1 MVKFYLDKKEGQDS
15 PIFLSLHHH
24 GKRFKVFVGKKI
36 DALKWDV
43 DTCRANPRKYKTN
56 VIGFNKFLQDIDN
69 EIVSLVNKNKPIS
82 KADLKTIIDK
92 ANGKDVQDTFFGFAE
107 SHIKEKITND
117 LSVKPYLGTVNHLK
131 NLSPALTFED
141 VDLNFYDKFVSYLK
155 GEGLGENS
163 IGGHVKRLKW
173 IMSAALERDKHN
185 NISFKKKAFKTLHE
199 ETDQIY
205 LTRAEIRKL
214 ARKSLQP
221 RLKRIADAF
230 VMNCHLGMRFS
241 DLSQIQKQNFK
252 KEDGCDFLYMVQ
264 GKTREK
270 IRIPVPPDAMPLI
283 RKYKFTCPVIN
294 NKGKLISVQKF
305 NEYLKEAAE
314 AAELD
319 AMEDIRSDGK
329 VEKLPKY
336 SLIKSHTARR
346 SFATNLFLEGVPV
359 QNIMAI
365 TGHKKEETFLLYVR
379 ADQLTKSQ
387 GLANHYKE
395 KAKPT
400 MKLVKGGKAA

>member
-24 GKRFKVFVGKKI
+24 GRRFKVFTGKKI
-36 DALKWDV
+36 KENQWDIGS
-43 DTCRANPRKYKTN
+43 CRANSRKYKN
-56 VIGFNKFLQDIDN
+56 NPVGFNKFLQDIDDD
-69 EIVSLVNKNKPIS
+69 VVKLVNENKPIS

-92 ANGKDVQDTFFGFAE
+92 ASGKNVTDTFFGFAE
-107 SHIKEKITND
+107 SHIKEKITNS

-141 VDLNFYDKFVSYLK
+141 VDLNFYDKFVNYLK
-155 GEGLGENS
+155 GEGLGINS

-173 IMSAALERDKHN
+173 IMNTSLERDKHN
-185 NISFKKKAFKTLHE
+185 NVSFKKKAFTAQSE

-205 LTRAEIRKL
+205 LTRAEIQKL
-214 ARKSLQP
+214 ARKSLPP
-221 RLKRIADAF
+221 RLKKVADAF
-230 VMNCHLGMRFS
+230 VLNCYLGMRFS
-241 DLSQIQKQNFK
+241 DLPQIQKGNFK
-252 KEDGCDFLYMVQ
+252 KENGYDFLYMVQ
-264 GKTREK
+264 GKTGEK

-294 NKGKLISVQKF
+294 DKGKLISVQKF
-305 NEYLKEAAE
+305 NDYLKEAAE
-314 AAELD
+314 AAEIN
-319 AMEDIRSDGK
+319 AVEDIRSNGR
-329 VEKLPKY
+329 VEKLPKHR
-336 SLIKSHTARR
+336 LIKSHTARR
-346 SFATNLFLEGVPV
+346 SFATNLYLEGAKT
-359 QNIMAI
+359 QDIMAV
-365 TGHKKEETFLLYVR
+365 TGHRKEQTFLLYVR

-395 KAKPT
+395 QSKPA